1 MTPPLRPVRPPDRS
15 SPKAL
20 SARQAQ
26 CLRLAAEGLT
36 SAAIASRLGISP
48 RTVDEH
54 LTGACRIL
62 GVRTRVQAVAQM
74 ALCERQGGEPS
85 SFLP

>member
-1 MTPPLRPVRPPDRS
+1 MTPLPRPGRPPDKV
-15 SPKAL
+15 PQKPL

-26 CLRLAAEGLT
+26 CLRLAAQGLT
-36 SAAIASRLGISP
+36 SAAIASRVGISP

-62 GVRTRVQAVAQM
+62 GVRTRVQAVACM
-74 ALCERQGGEPS
+74 ALRQRQGGEAPF
-85 SFLP
+85 FLP